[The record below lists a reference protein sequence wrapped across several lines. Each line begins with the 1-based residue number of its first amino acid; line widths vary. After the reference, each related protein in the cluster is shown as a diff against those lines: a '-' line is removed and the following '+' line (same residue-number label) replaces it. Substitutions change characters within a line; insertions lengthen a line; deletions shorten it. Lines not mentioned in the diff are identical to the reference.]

1 MNSGAFDILMAMLIE
16 FKEGN
21 YISINNYSIWKCFHF
36 LCLFTSSFPI
46 SLWGVVYCLLTKHEL
61 FTYPSSVKSIN
72 KIWKWS
78 FFHFS
83 YVFSI
88 LSGQS
93 QLLFIISWA
102 FIIIYF
108 FIVRYGRTAIGYV
121 WQFYRFTCSMLRR
134 QLTNMCSALKKKIE
148 NENWE
153 KQFLLVDTIS
163 FLFRRSSF
171 GTNFSSKN
179 VLNWLESS
187 WITMSININQ
197 KKKLLHSWFSFVLD
211 ESHWAIELH

>member
-1 MNSGAFDILMAMLIE
+1 MKMIL
-16 FKEGN
+16 FP
-21 YISINNYSIWKCFHF
+21 FF
-36 LCLFTSSFPI
+36 LCIFHTEWTVTVIIYNFVGIYYYLFF
-46 SLWGVVYCLLTKHEL
+46 YCSVRKNRNRICLT
-61 FTYPSSVKSIN
+61 
-72 KIWKWS
+72 
-78 FFHFS
+78 
-83 YVFSI
+83 I
-88 LSGQS
+88 LSFHM
-93 QLLFIISWA
+93 LYA
-102 FIIIYF
+102 
-108 FIVRYGRTAIGYV
+108 TAPVDKHVFRI
-121 WQFYRFTCSMLRR
+121 
-134 QLTNMCSALKKKIE
+134 KKKIE